1 MNRFVRLSVAVMT
14 ALVVS
19 AAPVPATA
27 AADPPQ
33 GPAGDAFYTPP
44 DPLPNSANGDVIWW
58 RELPAQLTGNVVTG
72 DIQLFT
78 NRGALSVS
86 GNRINGNLQ
95 CKENASTPTGGGNV
109 VGGNKEDQ
117 CVGL

>member
-1 MNRFVRLSVAVMT
+1 MNGLSC
-14 ALVVS
+14 
-19 AAPVPATA
+19 
-27 AADPPQ
+27 
-33 GPAGDAFYTPP
+33 G
-44 DPLPNSANGDVIWW
+44 
-58 RELPAQLTGNVVTG
+58 
-72 DIQLFT
+72 IQLFT